1 MATDWRVLT
10 DKVIDK
16 KIDKVLYDNMQL
28 KTYAEVNGINMFF
41 LDLKKWYWLK
51 NYILTEIC
59 NSYIVYLMNKLHT
72 RIKWDQFNC
81 LLHLKIKYK

>member
-1 MATDWRVLT
+1 MSFHTMATDWRVLT

-41 LDLKKWYWLK
+41 LDLKK
-51 NYILTEIC
+51 
-59 NSYIVYLMNKLHT
+59 
-72 RIKWDQFNC
+72 
-81 LLHLKIKYK
+81 